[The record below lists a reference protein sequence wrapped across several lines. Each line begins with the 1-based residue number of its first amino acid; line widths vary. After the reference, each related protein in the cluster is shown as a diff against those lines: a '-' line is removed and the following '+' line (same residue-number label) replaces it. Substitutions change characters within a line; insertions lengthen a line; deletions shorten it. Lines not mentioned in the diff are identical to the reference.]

1 MGAYTQMVNRLPLTL
16 AVGDYDH
23 TRDVAHGV
31 VRPEG
36 LEIRGLNLPVEEIF
50 YRFIKFREW
59 DVSEMAF
66 GKYCSFVS
74 QGERA
79 FVAIPVFPSRVFRLS
94 SFYVLSG
101 GRVRSPSQL
110 AGARIGMPEWA
121 QTAAVYT
128 RGFIAHELGV
138 PLESI
143 EWVQAGVND
152 AGRAE
157 KVELKLP
164 DGIRYRHEPGRSL
177 NAMLLEGEIDVIL
190 SARQP
195 AAFSAG
201 DSRVTRLFPDYRAQE
216 EAHFRK
222 TGVFPI
228 MHVIAMRREVY
239 EANRWVATTLTKAFE
254 EAKARSLRRLSDIT
268 ASHAPLPWMDDY
280 IARTRELFGNDPWP
294 YGIEPNRATLEAF
307 LQYAFEQGVCH
318 RKLTPEELF
327 PPEVQSAVK
336 V

>member
-1 MGAYTQMVNRLPLTL
+1 MSAYSPTVNHLQLTL
-16 AVGDYDH
+16 AIGDYDH
-23 TRDVAHGV
+23 TRDVAYGI

-36 LEIRGLNLPVEEIF
+36 LEIRCLNLPAEEIF

-66 GKYCSFVS
+66 GKYVSLVS
-74 QGERA
+74 QGERG

-94 SFYVLSG
+94 SFYARSD
-101 GRVRSPSQL
+101 GRIRSPSQL
-110 AGARIGMPEWA
+110 AGARIGVPEWA
-121 QTAAVYT
+121 QTASIYT

-138 PLESI
+138 PLASI
-143 EWVQAGVND
+143 EWVQAGLNEP
-152 AGRAE
+152 GRAE

-164 DGIRYRHEPGRSL
+164 AGIRYTHEPKRFL
-177 NAMLLEGEIDVIL
+177 NEMLLERDIDVIL

-195 AAFSAG
+195 AAFTAG
-201 DSRVTRLFPDYRAQE
+201 DSRVTRLFPDYREQE

-228 MHVIAMRREVY
+228 MHVIALRRDVY
-239 EANRWVATTLTKAFE
+239 EANRWVATTLLKAFE
-254 EAKARSLRRLSDIT
+254 QAKARSLARLSDIT
-268 ASHAPLPWMDDY
+268 ASHAPIPWLDDY
-280 IARTRELFGNDPWP
+280 IARMRALFGSDLWP

-327 PPEVQSAVK
+327 PPEVQSSVR